1 MYEKYLRKIPTS
13 NWANY
18 LRGEQKEFSSYF
30 YSLNVL
36 IYAVMKLHRIV
47 TVNDSERLFMK
58 TFSKNSLE

>member
-1 MYEKYLRKIPTS
+1 MYGKYLRKIHS

-30 YSLNVL
+30 YSLNIL
-36 IYAVMKLHRIV
+36 IYAVMKLHRVVI
-47 TVNDSERLFMK
+47 VNDSKRLFMK